1 MSKPVAYQYQM
12 RNSSVWHTCPNLEVA
27 EHMLDYTDIK
37 MRPLFAEEITTKP
50 WVSLSEEDVLKASE
64 LVNWDSHSLIEYEQ
78 NLEDIMKRK
87 NGVSIN

>member
-12 RNSSVWHTCPNLEVA
+12 RDSNVWHTCPNLEVA

-50 WVSLSEEDVLKASE
+50 WIALDEEDVLKAYE
-64 LVNWDSHSLIEYEQ
+64 RTDWNKHTLLEYEQ
-78 NLEDIMKRK
+78 NLEDVMKRK
-87 NGVSIN
+87 NGVKFN